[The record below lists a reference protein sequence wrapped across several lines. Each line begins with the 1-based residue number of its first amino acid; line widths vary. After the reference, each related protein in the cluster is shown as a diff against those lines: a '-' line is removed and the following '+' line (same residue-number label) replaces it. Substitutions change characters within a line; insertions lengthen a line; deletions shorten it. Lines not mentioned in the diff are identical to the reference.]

1 MNQTSHRIYILTFI
15 IVGLTATILLAVDGF
30 SYYST
35 SIESRFFHSNHNV
48 LKPSGMIGHGLG
60 IIGTFML
67 ILGVTSYMIRKRKPK
82 LVGFGYLKHWLEF
95 HIFLCSVGPIL
106 ILYHTAF
113 KFGGIVSVSF
123 WSMTA
128 VVFSGVVGRF
138 IYVQIP
144 RSIQGNELEIEDI
157 NTMSANLTAK
167 LKSEFGINGK
177 FSERLESI
185 SFAHQYENSS
195 LGKSI
200 ILIIKDYFQ
209 SLSLLRKI
217 YNEIDNMNIA
227 KRKAKRVKNL
237 VKSKIVFQRKIG
249 MLKAMQKF
257 LKYWHILHLPFAI
270 IMFVIMFIHVIV
282 TILFGYRWVF

>member
-15 IVGLTATILLAVDGF
+15 IVGLTVTILLAVDGF

>member
-1 MNQTSHRIYILTFI
+1 MNRTLHKIYIWSFI
-15 IVGLTATILLAVDGF
+15 VVGLVVIIFFAIDGF

-35 SIESRFFHSNHNV
+35 PIESRFFHQNHNS
-48 LKPSGMIGHGLG
+48 LKPSGIIGHGLG
-60 IIGTFML
+60 IIGTSMM
-67 ILGVTSYMIRKRKPK
+67 ILGVASYMIRKRKPR

-95 HIFLCSVGPIL
+95 HIFLCSVGPVL
-106 ILYHTAF
+106 VLYHTAF

-123 WSMTA
+123 WSMAA
-128 VVFSGVVGRF
+128 VVLSGVVGRF

-144 RSIQGNELEIEDI
+144 RSIEGNELEIEDI

-167 LKSEFGINGK
+167 LKLEFGINGII
-177 FSERLESI
+177 SERLESI
-185 SFAHQYENSS
+185 SFIHQYVNES

-200 ILIIKDYFQ
+200 ILIFKDYFR
-209 SLSLLRKI
+209 SLFLLRKI
-217 YNEIDNMNIA
+217 YKEIDYMNLA

-249 MLKAMQKF
+249 MLRIMQKF
-257 LKYWHILHLPFAI
+257 FKYWHILHLPFAV

-282 TILFGYRWVF
+282 TILFGYRWIF

>member
-1 MNQTSHRIYILTFI
+1 MNNTQHKIYIWSFI
-15 IVGLTATILLAVDGF
+15 IVGLTVTVLLVVDGF

-35 SIESRFFHSNHNV
+35 SIENRFFHLNHNS
-48 LKPSGMIGHGLG
+48 LKPNGFIGHGLG
-60 IIGTFML
+60 IVGSLMM
-67 ILGVTSYMIRKRKPK
+67 ILGVASYMIRKRKPR
-82 LVGFGYLKHWLEF
+82 LLGFGYLKHWLEF

-128 VVFSGVVGRF
+128 VVLSGVIGRF
-138 IYVQIP
+138 IYIQIP

-157 NTMSANLTAK
+157 NTMSTNLTAK

-185 SFAHQYENSS
+185 SFTEQYKNAS

-200 ILIIKDYFQ
+200 ILIFNVYFQ
-209 SLSLLRKI
+209 SLLLLRKL

-227 KRKAKRVKNL
+227 KRKAHRVKGL
-237 VKSKIVFQRKIG
+237 VKSKIVLQRRIG
-249 MLKAMQKF
+249 MLRTMQKF
-257 LKYWHILHLPFAI
+257 FKYWHIIHLPFAI
-270 IMFVIMFIHVIV
+270 VMFAIMFIHVIV
-282 TILFGYRWVF
+282 TIIFGYKWIF